1 MSNGSMRVRGEV
13 GLGMRQSKRGWEE
26 VEEEEA
32 DMGRGNSTAADW
44 EGAGER
50 ESVDSEAAME
60 AFEPHMSG
68 EAVAVR
74 AVIE

>member
-32 DMGRGNSTAADW
+32 DIW
-44 EGAGER
+44 EG
-50 ESVDSEAAME
+50 
-60 AFEPHMSG
+60 
-68 EAVAVR
+68 
-74 AVIE
+74 